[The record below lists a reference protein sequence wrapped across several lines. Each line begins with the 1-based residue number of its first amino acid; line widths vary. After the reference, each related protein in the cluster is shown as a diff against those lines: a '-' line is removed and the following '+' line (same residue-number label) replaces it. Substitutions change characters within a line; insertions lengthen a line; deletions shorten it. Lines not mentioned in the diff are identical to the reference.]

1 MEARRRRRRRREAEE
16 PSPAERAA
24 ALQRRLLEAR
34 DALRGEAAWEHLRA
48 AVGTALGGRGAQ
60 AEEPPPRCVCYGLGS
75 VAACA
80 AARPQLALLL
90 LLLDELQV
98 PRERC
103 RVFDPVF
110 SALDVAVLAEL
121 GLAVV
126 SENEEGK
133 HPAGDGTTLFYMIH
147 CGKALYNNLLWS
159 NWSVAA
165 LSKIIIVGNSFRG
178 IEERLLSR
186 ILERDYSYIAKVL
199 KGTEE
204 IPLPTHP
211 QYADVFNDTSVHWF
225 PLPKLEE
232 LPSDTWLFQEEPT
245 YQECEDLEII
255 RKQDKGSILRS
266 TQNEVES

>member
-1 MEARRRRRRRREAEE
+1 MPPRSHQRCLLPNEAWPPLMFFRVAAVSQANKRRRAGGLRLRPGALALPAKAPIPIPAALLPARRED
-16 PSPAERAA
+16 PAR
-24 ALQRRLLEAR
+24 
-34 DALRGEAAWEHLRA
+34 H
-48 AVGTALGGRGAQ
+48 
-60 AEEPPPRCVCYGLGS
+60 
-75 VAACA
+75 
-80 AARPQLALLL
+80 
-90 LLLDELQV
+90 V

-133 HPAGDGTTLFYMIH
+133 HPVGDGTTLFYMIH

-178 IEERLLSR
+178 IEERLPSR

-225 PLPKLEE
+225 PLAKLKE
-232 LPSDTWLFQEEPT
+232 LPCDTWLFQEEPT